1 MIFAVVG
8 TQEPF
13 DRLIK
18 SLDEWCNI
26 SGCKD
31 MIAQTAFSPYKPLN
45 FKTFDFIPVNEFD
58 EIFKKADL
66 IVGHAGM
73 GTIISALRYCKPII
87 VMPRLAKYREHRN
100 DHQLSTAISFAR
112 LGYVRAVYNK
122 AELFEAL
129 DSRKEIVAAPPI
141 SQYASD
147 SLVST
152 IEEFLFKK

>member
-18 SLDEWCNI
+18 SLDEWCSI
-26 SGCKD
+26 SGYKD
-31 MIAQTAFSPYKPLN
+31 MIAQTAYSEYKPAN
-45 FKTFDFIPVNEFD
+45 FKTFDFIPVSEFD
-58 EIFKKADL
+58 AIFEKADL
-66 IVGHAGM
+66 IVSHAGM
-73 GTIISALRYCKPII
+73 GTIITALRYCKPII
-87 VMPRLAKYREHRN
+87 VMPRLAKFREHRN
-100 DHQLSTAISFAR
+100 DHQLSTAVSFAR
-112 LGYVRAVYNK
+112 LGYVKSVYSK
-122 AELFEAL
+122 AELFDAL
-129 DSRKEIVAAPPI
+129 DNRKEIVVAPPI